1 MIIIR
6 ITSVILVLSIFS
18 CSENE
23 ESPREDFSSAL
34 PSAVKAKEGK
44 YFFDDGSVYEGTLAM
59 GKPDGFG
66 KRIYGNSDVYEGQ
79 FRKGLEHGS
88 GTLRFKSDEQ
98 IDRYVGMWASGQM
111 EGFGAVVLV
120 DKSRKRKGYGTKMWK
135 LLNSTNVNNYIIT
148 VRSDDEHSD
157 KWYSK
162 LGFYNMNNKSDSKKF
177 SILLRN

>member
-6 ITSVILVLSIFS
+6 ITSVILVLSISS

-34 PSAVKAKEGK
+34 PSPAKAKEGK

-88 GTLRFKSDEQ
+88 GTCALNRTNRL
-98 IDRYVGMWASGQM
+98 IDMWECG
-111 EGFGAVVLV
+111 LV
-120 DKSRKRKGYGTKMWK
+120 DRWK
-135 LLNSTNVNNYIIT
+135 DLVLLYLPMTPAWRESGKT
-148 VRSDDEHSD
+148 VH
-157 KWYSK
+157 
-162 LGFYNMNNKSDSKKF
+162 
-177 SILLRN
+177 